1 MDHKPSVVAAAATL
15 LALDQT
21 LTIEDV
27 RMKMSSTSQ
36 IEPVSFLYS
45 LKSLLEKEHV

>member
-27 RMKMSSTSQ
+27 RLKMDSISQ
-36 IEPVSFLYS
+36 IEPVSFCFCLN
-45 LKSLLEKEHV
+45 HC